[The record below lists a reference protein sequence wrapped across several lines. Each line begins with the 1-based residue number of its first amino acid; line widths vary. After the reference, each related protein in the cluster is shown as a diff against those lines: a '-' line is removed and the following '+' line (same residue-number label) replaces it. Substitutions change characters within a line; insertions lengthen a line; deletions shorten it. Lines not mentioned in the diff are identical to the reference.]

1 MRRRLEISAA
11 VVLSVCSIAISV
23 AALSLVL
30 RIHGTLDGQ
39 DTTGSVV
46 LAVSFASVGG
56 IIVAQRGHLIGW
68 IMLSSGVFGSLNSV
82 AAEYSHVALQE
93 GWPLRSAAA
102 WIAPW
107 VWSLGAIAFPLVL
120 LLFPTGRPPSRRWWI
135 VAAMTIF
142 GALSVAGAIG
152 VEAWPLAKWPLTG
165 QQVFERTGNGIY
177 GLLEQIGLS
186 LIAASL
192 VLSAISLGFRYRRA
206 RDVERQELKWLLLG
220 GAITI
225 FVMFT
230 ASPAAPVDLSESIPL
245 LSYAALFALP
255 AIPVA
260 VGIAITRYHL
270 YDIDVVINRTLV
282 YLVLTSVLAASYL
295 AIVVLLQRALGGF
308 ASDSDLAVAGSTLA
322 VAAMF
327 RPLRSRI
334 QSFIDRRFYRSR
346 YDATAILEGFSGR
359 LRDEVD
365 LHALKDELVAAAA
378 RTMHPS
384 HLSVWLRDPVGID
397 R

>member
-1 MRRRLEISAA
+1 MKRRLETAA
-11 VVLSVCSIAISV
+11 AIVLSLSSIAISV
-23 AALSLVL
+23 FALSLVL

-39 DTTGSVV
+39 DSTGSVV

-56 IIVAQRGHLIGW
+56 IIVARRGHLIGW
-68 IMLSSGVFGSLNSV
+68 IMLLSGAFGSLNSV

-93 GWPLRSAAA
+93 GWPLRAAAA
-102 WIAPW
+102 WLAPW
-107 VWSLGAIAFPLVL
+107 VWSLGATAFPLVL

-135 VAAMTIF
+135 VAAMTVF
-142 GALSVAGAIG
+142 GALLVAGAIG
-152 VEAWPLAKWPLTG
+152 AEAWPLAKLPLTG
-165 QQVFERTGNGIY
+165 EQVFERTGDGIY
-177 GLLEQIGLS
+177 GLLEQTGLS
-186 LIAASL
+186 FIAASL
-192 VLSAISLGFRYRRA
+192 VLSAISLAFRYRRA
-206 RDVERQELKWLLLG
+206 SQVERQEVKWLLLG

-230 ASPAAPVDLSESIPL
+230 ASPAAPVDLAESIPL
-245 LSYAALFALP
+245 LSYGALFALP

-282 YLVLTSVLAASYL
+282 YLVLTTILAASYL

-334 QSFIDRRFYRSR
+334 QSFIDQRFYRSR
-346 YDATAILEGFSGR
+346 YDTAATLESFSSR
-359 LRDEVD
+359 LRDQVD
-365 LHALKDELVAAAA
+365 LEALNGELVGVVG
-378 RTMHPS
+378 RTMQPAHVS
-384 HLSVWLRDPVGID
+384 IWLRDPAEV
-397 R
+397 RS